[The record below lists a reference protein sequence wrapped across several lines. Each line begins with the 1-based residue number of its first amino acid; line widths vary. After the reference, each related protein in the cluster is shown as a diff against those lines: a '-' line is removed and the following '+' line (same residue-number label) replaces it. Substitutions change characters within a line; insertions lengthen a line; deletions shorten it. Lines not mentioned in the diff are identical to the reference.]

1 MKLSRHIL
9 LFLLLSAGAA
19 AQEQFPHELMP
30 TFTQLDSLI
39 FEMSFNR
46 CDHSAMKDLIHE
58 DFEFY
63 HDTGGLE
70 TSKAAFIK
78 TIEQNICGNP
88 DMKPIRKLVAG
99 SMQLFP
105 MRNNGELYAVIQS
118 GEHEF
123 YIREPGKALYL
134 TSTAK
139 FTHLWVLEN
148 DNWLLKRVLSYNH
161 VTPED

>member
-1 MKLSRHIL
+1 MKCYANSII
-9 LFLLLSAGAA
+9 FLLISLNIM
-19 AQEQFPHELMP
+19 AQGTASGDMSV
-30 TFTQLDSLI
+30 TFARLDSMI
-39 FEMSFNR
+39 FEASFNR
-46 CDHSAMKDLIHE
+46 CDHSVLQDLIHE

-78 TIEQNICGNP
+78 TIEQNICSNP

-105 MRNNGELYAVIQS
+105 LYDNGKLYAVIQN
-118 GEHEF
+118 GDHEF

-139 FTHLWVLEN
+139 FTHLWVLEE
-148 DNWLLKRVLSYNH
+148 DQWMLKRVLSYDH
-161 VTPED
+161 VVPEE

>member
-1 MKLSRHIL
+1 MKGL
-9 LFLLLSAGAA
+9 LQLLLLLILSAGAA
-19 AQEQFPHELMP
+19 AQQHSQQELMP

-39 FEMSFNR
+39 FEASFNR
-46 CDHSAMKDLIHE
+46 CDHSALTSLVHE

-63 HDTGGLE
+63 HDVAGLE

-78 TIEQNICGNP
+78 TIEQNICSNP

-99 SMQLFP
+99 SMKLFP
-105 MRNNGELYAVIQS
+105 MYDNGQLYAVIQN

-123 YIREPGKALYL
+123 YMREPGKALYL

-139 FTHLWVLEN
+139 FTHLWMLEN
-148 DNWLLKRVLSYNH
+148 GSWMLKRVLSYDH
-161 VTPED
+161 ISPEE